1 MRQRFSALSAGSC
14 FSNVYTSRAMHKFE
28 EDLQMKLKSRIFT
41 FVLVAV
47 VLFAA
52 MGATVQGV
60 LKDVKLGLDLQGG
73 FEVLYKVDTLV
84 EGQDITKDI
93 MTDTTT
99 ALSNR
104 INQFGVS
111 EPSIQVEGEDRI
123 RVQLAGIDDQSSAR
137 ELLSSTANLT
147 FRDVNDNI
155 LLDGTDLKEGGAA
168 ASFDQQNSPI
178 VTLTLKD
185 AAKFAEVTKKVS
197 QMGAGQN
204 LLVVW
209 LDFEEGV
216 DSYAA
221 EAVKEKPKFVSAAA
235 VSQVLNTTDVM
246 ISGNFTVQETK
257 DIASVLNAGALPVK
271 LTEIYSTS
279 VGAQFG
285 EQALN
290 STVFA
295 SVVGVIIIF
304 IFMLLYYRLPGFV
317 SIITLTVFT
326 FLVLIVFN
334 AINAVLTL
342 PGIAALVLGIG
353 MAVDANILT
362 AERIREELRVGKT
375 AKEAYQHGSKE
386 SLTAIIDAQLTTLLA
401 AVVLFWFGTSSVKG
415 FATTLMISIVLSF
428 VTAVWLSRILVG
440 LLVNSGYF
448 NSPFFYGV
456 SKSKVHDAS
465 EGVATLDLS
474 TKFDR
479 FDFVKNRKKFY
490 SLSICILIVGAV
502 IIGIFKLNLGIDFSS
517 GTRVEILADDKIT
530 QEEVTDYVEE
540 IGFPAEKI
548 VISGEEQN
556 TAVITYGEDLT
567 QQEILDYKAAVLK
580 DYGHEPSVSTVS
592 PTVGEELVKNA
603 IKALAIAAIGII
615 IYVAI
620 RFEWRMGVGAIASLV
635 HDVFFMVAIFS
646 VLRLEVDITFIAA
659 ILTIV
664 GYSIND
670 TIVTF
675 DRIRENVD
683 RKGKIT
689 TKEELA
695 EIVNKSLR
703 QTMGRS
709 VNTVLTVIIVV
720 VALLLFGAPAIQNFS
735 IALLI
740 GLITGMYS
748 SICIAAQIWY
758 TLKVREMKKK
768 GTAVERKEKKQWGSD
783 EPVV

>member
-1 MRQRFSALSAGSC
+1 
-14 FSNVYTSRAMHKFE
+14 
-28 EDLQMKLKSRIFT
+28 MKLKSRIFT

-73 FEVLYKVDTLV
+73 FEVLYEVESLVDGQEIT
-84 EGQDITKDI
+84 QDIL
-93 MTDTTT
+93 TDTTT
-99 ALSNR
+99 ALGNR

-111 EPSIQVEGEDRI
+111 EPSIQVEGDDRI

-155 LLDGTDLKEGGAA
+155 LMDGTDLKEGGAA
-168 ASFDQQNSPI
+168 ASFDQQNRPI
-178 VTLTLKD
+178 VTLKLKD
-185 AAKFAEVTKKVS
+185 AAKFAEVTKQVS
-197 QMGAGQN
+197 QMGPGQN

-221 EAVKEKPKFVSAAA
+221 EAQKENPKFISAAG
-235 VSQVLNTTDVM
+235 VDQVLNTTDVM

-257 DIASVLNAGALPVK
+257 DFASILDAGALPVK

-285 EQALN
+285 EEALN

-295 SVVGVIIIF
+295 SVVGVILIF
-304 IFMLLYYRLPGFV
+304 IFMLFYYRLPGFV
-317 SIITLTVFT
+317 SIITLSVFT
-326 FLVLIVFN
+326 YLVLTVFN

-353 MAVDANILT
+353 MAVDANILI
-362 AERIREELRVGKT
+362 AERIREELRVGKSV
-375 AKEAYQHGSKE
+375 KEAYQHGSKQ
-386 SLTAIIDAQLTTLLA
+386 SLTAIVDAQLTTLLA
-401 AVVLFWFGTSSVKG
+401 AAVLFFFGTSSVKG
-415 FATTLMISIVLSF
+415 FATTLMITIVLSF
-428 VTAVWLSRILVG
+428 VTALWLSRILLG

-448 NSPFFYGV
+448 NSPSLYGV
-456 SKSKVHDAS
+456 RKSKVHDIS
-465 EGVATLDLS
+465 EGIETLDL
-474 TKFDR
+474 TTNFDR
-479 FDFVKNRKKFY
+479 LDFVKNRKKFY
-490 SLSICILIVGAV
+490 SLSMVILIVGAV

-517 GTRVEILADDKIT
+517 GTRVEILSNEQIS
-530 QEEVTDYVEE
+530 QEEITNYIDE
-540 IGFPAEKI
+540 IGFPSEDVI
-548 VISGEEQN
+548 ISGENQN
-556 TAVITYGEDLT
+556 TAVVTYNEDLT
-567 QQEILDYKAAVLK
+567 QQQILDYKAAVTK

-592 PTVGEELVKNA
+592 PTVGQELVENA
-603 IKALAIAAIGII
+603 IKALAIAAVGII
-615 IYVAI
+615 IYVAF

-635 HDVFFMVAIFS
+635 HDIFFMVAIFS
-646 VLRLEVDITFIAA
+646 FFRIEVDITFVAA

-675 DRIRENVD
+675 DRIRENVN
-683 RKGKIT
+683 RKGKIA

-758 TLKVREMKKK
+758 TLKCREMDKK
-768 GTAVERKEKKQWGSD
+768 GTVVESKEKKQWGSD